1 MMLPWIIWVLSAL
14 FVVLN
19 YVQQVFPNIIAPELG
34 AAFHANETVLGSI
47 ASAYFYAYAFLQ
59 IPVGL
64 IIDRFG
70 TRRSLVPAVLV
81 AGTGALLFSGA
92 HTSGEALMV
101 RLLMG
106 AGSAFS
112 FLGCLKLVQEWF
124 PPSRFST
131 LAGMTNTAAM
141 LGAACGAPL
150 ALLVKAIG
158 WRAAMA
164 WTGVAE
170 VVLGILILLVVRDSP
185 VSSQPSAKSTSM
197 PGLSIMLRVLCDA
210 QVWINALYATCISLI
225 FVAFGGL
232 WGSGYITKVYHLD
245 SVAAAGISS
254 ILFLGGIAG
263 SLFYGWYSDFL
274 QSRKKPMV
282 QAGIG
287 GLLTITLILYI
298 PGIPLSFFKVGL
310 FLVGF
315 FSSANIVSYAVARD
329 LYPRLSGL
337 SIGLLSTCFYAG
349 SATSQPLVG
358 FLLDRHATAEHG
370 LNGLS
375 ASDYRFA
382 LSSLVLFMGVAL
394 ACSLLLKESL
404 SKNHSPA
411 EQ

>member
-34 AAFHANETVLGSI
+34 AAFHANDAVLGSI

-70 TRRSLVPAVLV
+70 TRRSLVPSVLV
-81 AGTGALLFSGA
+81 AGAGALLFSGA
-92 HTSGEALMV
+92 HTSSEALVV

-164 WTGVAE
+164 WTGGAE
-170 VVLGILILLVVRDSP
+170 VVLGILILLVVRDTP
-185 VSSQPSAKSTSM
+185 NSSQPSSKTPSL
-197 PGLSIMLRVLCDA
+197 PGLSVMLGVLRDG

-245 SVAAAGISS
+245 SVTAAGISS

-287 GLLTITLILYI
+287 GLLTIAFLLYI
-298 PGIPLSFFKVGL
+298 PGISLSLFKVGL

-337 SIGLLSTCFYAG
+337 SIGFLSTCFYAG

-358 FLLDRHATAEHG
+358 VLLDRHAAAEHG
-370 LNGLS
+370 VNGLT

-394 ACSLLLKESL
+394 VCSLLIKETL
-404 SKNHSPA
+404 SKQHFQT
-411 EQ
+411 E